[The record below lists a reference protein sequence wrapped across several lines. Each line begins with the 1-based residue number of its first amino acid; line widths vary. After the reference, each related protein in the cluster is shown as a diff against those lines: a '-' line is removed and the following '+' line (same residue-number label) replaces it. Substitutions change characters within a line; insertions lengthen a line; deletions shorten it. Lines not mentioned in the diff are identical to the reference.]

1 MGFVRVRVA
10 PGAQVNVCGAALLC
24 LMETDVIVV
33 GSGLAGCSAALA
45 AADHGLRAIVL
56 EKGLLAGGK
65 SAWSNGGL
73 WMPGNDLARDAG
85 IADSLDDA
93 RDYMRFLAAGFQVEE
108 NLNAYI
114 DGANDALRYF
124 GDLGLQ
130 FQLVRNVSD
139 IYYGIHPGAKA
150 EGRMVEIALFSAL
163 ELGDWRNNIRVSPY
177 AQRRATFDEAVRWG
191 GRGSFGGWEASVQAE
206 REAADSRSLGAGI
219 VAAFIK
225 ALFDRGVQ
233 IELGAAAQRL
243 VVERGRVTGV
253 VATIA
258 GHEQTIEARHGV
270 MLAAGSYEN
279 NPSLVRDYEDLP
291 LISQFPDLL
300 TGDSLIMAAEIG
312 AKIRTIS
319 SLLAIFLGYDVPASD
334 GKPASFRSAGTHELP
349 LPHSMVVNDAGR
361 RFGDEAFFQKLLNA
375 LGNFDIP
382 THRFTNMPCFFIFSR
397 AFVEKYGFAGAGA
410 GKAPA
415 FVARAGTAAE
425 LAAQLGVDSS
435 GLAAEVERFNAF
447 AASGTD
453 ADFGRGNLAW
463 SRSYGGD
470 ARNANANLGSL
481 EPPFYGVRLHPTGGA
496 SAGLLTNVHAQVIGQ
511 RGDPIDGLYASGDCS
526 ARVDMGMGQQ
536 AGISLGRMLIFGLAA
551 AKHMSRTGSLAEKVR

>member
-1 MGFVRVRVA
+1 
-10 PGAQVNVCGAALLC
+10 
-24 LMETDVIVV
+24 METDVVVV
-33 GSGLAGCSAALA
+33 GSGLAGCAAALA
-45 AADHGLRAIVL
+45 AADHGLRTIVL

-65 SAWSNGGL
+65 SAWSNGGM
-73 WMPGNDLARDAG
+73 WIPGNDFARDAG

-93 RDYMRFLAAGFQVEE
+93 REYMRFLAAGFQVEA

-124 GDLGLQ
+124 RGLGLQ

-139 IYYGIHPGAKA
+139 IYYGIHPGAKS

-163 ELGDWRNNIRVSPY
+163 ELGAWRENIRVSPY

-191 GRGSFGGWEASVQAE
+191 GRGSFAGWDASVQAE
-206 REAADSRSLGAGI
+206 REAADARSLGAGI

-225 ALFDRGVQ
+225 ALFDRGVR
-233 IELGAAAQRL
+233 IELGVPAVRL
-243 VVERGRVTGV
+243 VVEGGRVTGV
-253 VATIA
+253 VATID
-258 GHEQTIEARHGV
+258 GREETFEARHGV
-270 MLAAGSYEN
+270 VLAAGSYEN
-279 NPSLVRDYEDLP
+279 NAALVRDYENLP

-312 AKIRTIS
+312 AKIRTITC
-319 SLLAIFLGYDVPASD
+319 LLAIFLGYDVPASN

-361 RFGDEAFFQKLLNA
+361 RFGDEAFFQRLLNA

-382 THRFTNMPCFFIFSR
+382 THRFTNLPCFFIFSR
-397 AFVEKYGFAGAGA
+397 AFVEKYGFAGAGLGA
-410 GKAPA
+410 VPA
-415 FVARAGTAAE
+415 FVARAHDIE
-425 LAAQLGVDSS
+425 DLAAQLGIDSA
-435 GLAAEVERFNAF
+435 GLAAEVQRFNVF
-447 AASGTD
+447 AASGKD
-453 ADFGRGNLAW
+453 GDFGRGELAW

-470 ARNANANLGSL
+470 ARNPNANLGNL

-511 RGDPIDGLYASGDCS
+511 RGEPIDGLYASGDCS

-551 AKHMSRTGSLAEKVR
+551 AKHMSRTGSAVERAT